1 MTDKTNPIDING
13 LHGDI
18 AVFSSDNG
26 EVLTQKE
33 LQFINRV
40 MAKATLCRDGQ
51 GMKTELWHKISA
63 ALEGNNDVS

>member
-1 MTDKTNPIDING
+1 MTDKTNCIDCRG
-13 LHGDI
+13 LYGDR

-26 EVLTQKE
+26 VVITQRE

-63 ALEGNNDVS
+63 ALEGENDDG